1 MLKGKTVL
9 LGVCGGIAA
18 YKTAPLASMLV
29 KQEADVHVIMTE
41 HAVNFINPI
50 TFETLTGNK
59 CIVDTFDRNFQ
70 HNVEHVSLG
79 KRADVL
85 LVAPAT
91 ANVIG
96 KMAAGIADDM
106 LTTTFLACRCP
117 VLIAPAMNT
126 AMYQNPIVQDNLKK
140 LAGYGCRVIEAAS
153 GWLAC
158 GDTGAGKMPEPEV
171 LYSHIEKEIACPKDM
186 QGLNVL
192 VTAGPTR
199 ESLDPVRYITNHS
212 SGKMGYA
219 LAKAAML
226 RGAKVTLVS
235 GPVSLTP
242 PLSVKVIPIVSAQ
255 DMYQAVT
262 ENFPQ
267 QDIVIKAAA
276 VADYRPAVVSSEKV
290 KKKEEQFLLPMERT
304 RDILQY
310 LGEHKRKDQYLC
322 GFSMETEHMIG
333 NSRVK
338 LEKKHLDMIVANNLK
353 EAGAGFQA
361 DTNVVTLI
369 TQEEEVPLGLMSK
382 EEAAHSILD
391 KILSNR

>member
-18 YKTAPLASMLV
+18 YKTASLASMLV

-267 QDIVIKAAA
+267 QDIVIMAAA

>member
-18 YKTAPLASMLV
+18 YKTASLASMLV

-255 DMYQAVT
+255 DMYKAVT

-382 EEAAHSILD
+382 EEAAQSILD